1 MLPFF
6 PSSTGVGSVG
16 EIVVSPGE
24 AALPGTF
31 GGILLAE
38 WLYKPLCSDVL
49 C

>member
-6 PSSTGVGSVG
+6 SSSSGVGSVG
-16 EIVVSPGE
+16 ERVVSPGE

-38 WLYKPLCSDVL
+38 YEPLCSDVL

>member
-1 MLPFF
+1 MLPLF
-6 PSSTGVGSVG
+6 SSSSGVGSVG
-16 EIVVSPGE
+16 ERVVSPGE

-38 WLYKPLCSDVL
+38 YEPLCSDVL